1 MKISCLKERSW
12 RGCPPKVRHR
22 FFQFELDWLWSDVED
37 DDGGWRQRQRKLR
50 FIGYQKLLYPRESL
64 THQHGFS
71 LFIFGFF
78 DAAVGY
84 VWIPP
89 IERLCYFSYGCG
101 LKRSSRRRRAAKKWG
116 LCISFLWFGVNL
128 MDIYG
133 FSQNHTSIFFWWW
146 THPGQMLGSKVSI
159 RFESSISWPLLIAG
173 KSCFLGSDPLHLNM
187 IPRRGFFVFCE
198 LNGMKEADVRGR
210 VIQSLDIV
218 CAYYSFSLINGPMY
232 SAQSDVVISKVAG
245 INQNE

>member
-133 FSQNHTSIFFWWW
+133 
-146 THPGQMLGSKVSI
+146 
-159 RFESSISWPLLIAG
+159 
-173 KSCFLGSDPLHLNM
+173 
-187 IPRRGFFVFCE
+187 
-198 LNGMKEADVRGR
+198 GMKEADVRGR